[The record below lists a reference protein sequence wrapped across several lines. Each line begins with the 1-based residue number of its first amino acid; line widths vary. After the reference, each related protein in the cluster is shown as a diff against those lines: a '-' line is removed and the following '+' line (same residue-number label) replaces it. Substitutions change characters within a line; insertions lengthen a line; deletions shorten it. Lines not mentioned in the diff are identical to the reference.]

1 MELNNQC
8 FLLEGGE
15 PGAEECR
22 PMVLITSMMDRGSGR
37 VTLLSAPIHCKPQ
50 PVLLIGSLLSSVL
63 FGLKHRQTYCVLN
76 VYYGRRLCAK
86 YFSCIISIFTTALG
100 DNIVPIS

>member
-1 MELNNQC
+1 
-8 FLLEGGE
+8 
-15 PGAEECR
+15 
-22 PMVLITSMMDRGSGR
+22 MVLITSMMDYCCGH

-63 FGLKHRQTYCVLN
+63 FGLKHSQTYGLLN
-76 VYYGRRLCAK
+76 VYYGRSLCAK
-86 YFSCIISIFTTALG
+86 YFSCIISTFTRALG